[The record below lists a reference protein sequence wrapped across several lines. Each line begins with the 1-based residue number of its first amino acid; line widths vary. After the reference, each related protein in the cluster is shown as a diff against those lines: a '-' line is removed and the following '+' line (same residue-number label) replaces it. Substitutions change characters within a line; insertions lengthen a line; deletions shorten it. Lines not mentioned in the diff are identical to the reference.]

1 MTRER
6 GQLLSDLK
14 MTMKMKEKKT
24 NKFDTPQNRRK
35 AEQALKLLLVKPGFQ
50 NAVEELRVK
59 WGINKDNPNREQ
71 NLKKLTTG
79 EFVYKDTP
87 GGRDRDPDWH
97 IVSQPNSP
105 LYQDMFKLLER
116 FRIDR
121 YLMPAVFK
129 LAKHGD
135 VGDVDWLYAETMPLV
150 TFKKPEKDWDTQPRI
165 VIELRTNSTFQDVKK
180 IWRNVEQYRKMF
192 KLKTPKF
199 KLWKNFDRD
208 SKIYLL
214 HTQGKNIGEI
224 YRTLLQ
230 EDKTDLDFGN
240 IKKIV
245 STYRKKLGLP
255 KGGKLI
261 TSPIERKRE
270 LR

>member
-1 MTRER
+1 MTSER

-35 AEQALKLLLVKPGFQ
+35 AEQTLKLLLVKPDFQ
-50 NAVEELRVK
+50 DAVEEVRVK
-59 WGINKDNPNREQ
+59 WGINKSNRNREQ
-71 NLKKLTTG
+71 NLKKLTAG
-79 EFVYKDTP
+79 EFVYKDTSE
-87 GGRDRDPDWH
+87 GRDGDPDWH
-97 IVSQPNSP
+97 IISQPNSP

-165 VIELRTNSTFQDVKK
+165 VIELRTNSTLQDVKK

-208 SKIYLL
+208 SRIYELYL
-214 HTQGKNIGEI
+214 QGKTLGEI
-224 YRTLLQ
+224 DKVINEEYGADLQ
-230 EDKTDLDFGN
+230 YGN
-240 IKKIV
+240 IKKVV
-245 STYRKKLGLP
+245 SSFKKKFGLND
-255 KGGKLI
+255 KKKLI
-261 TSPIERKRE
+261 TSKVRRIRD
-270 LR
+270 